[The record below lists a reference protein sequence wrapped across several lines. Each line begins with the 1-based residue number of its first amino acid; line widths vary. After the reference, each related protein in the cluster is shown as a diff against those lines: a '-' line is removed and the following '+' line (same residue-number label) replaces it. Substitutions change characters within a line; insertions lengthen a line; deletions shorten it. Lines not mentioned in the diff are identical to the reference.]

1 MARKRRKGGRR
12 RRRQSREEAPRRR
25 RRRRGRARRSREAP
39 RRRRRRRYA
48 RAAEAPRR
56 RRRRRGGRRRRA
68 RAREFPRQVRR
79 TRRGRFTRRRGG
91 KSHGKRYRTRLVG
104 HITGERLRR
113 RRHSRRGAM
122 ENPVTGWE
130 LVVGLVT
137 GAIGYTAADVI
148 DRLVTMR
155 ERKDDKGQA
164 LAMRFIE
171 APLMDD
177 FLPRVG
183 AGVAVAGTPLVVAQF
198 IRSPMGR
205 SALQFFG
212 FGAAVR
218 LVGKAVDDLAA
229 YLFKDSAS
237 DSTGKKLFSGEIGQ
251 RTAVGLAGAPCST
264 CGQYPGLGGS
274 CGCRSM
280 IPSGPSTGPSVMPQM
295 QLPQGGPHPTIPP
308 GGGYPPV
315 VNQGPYTPPGGFV
328 PPPAISRQPQVPPEQ
343 MPPGIMVPT
352 TPQSP
357 PVSAYAPVGVRGLGD
372 VSGATDVLRSHGE
385 AYVAL
390 RKNREVLAAHAAG
403 HATPDQ
409 RKYADQLIAKH
420 RGSFATLGQ
429 FHPQVLDSAARGLG
443 LVVEED
449 NSSLRFPGTSR
460 HRRNDEAA
468 E

>member
-1 MARKRRKGGRR
+1 M
-12 RRRQSREEAPRRR
+12 
-25 RRRRGRARRSREAP
+25 
-39 RRRRRRRYA
+39 
-48 RAAEAPRR
+48 
-56 RRRRRGGRRRRA
+56 
-68 RAREFPRQVRR
+68 
-79 TRRGRFTRRRGG
+79 
-91 KSHGKRYRTRLVG
+91 SHGKRYRTRLVG
-104 HITGERLRR
+104 HITGERRR
-113 RRHSRRGAM
+113 RRYHRRGAM

-148 DRLVTMR
+148 DRLITMR
-155 ERKDDKGQA
+155 QRPDPKDTTGKTF
-164 LAMRFIE
+164 LPMRFIE

-198 IRSPMGR
+198 IKSPMGR

-229 YLFKDSAS
+229 YLFKDSAV

-251 RTAVGLAGAPCST
+251 RTAVGLSGAPCT
-264 CGQYPGLGGS
+264 NCGQYPGLGGA

-280 IPSGPSTGPSVMPQM
+280 IPSGASTGPSVMPSM
-295 QLPQGGPHPTIPP
+295 QLPPTSMIPP
-308 GGGYPPV
+308 GGQQPPV
-315 VNQGPYTPPGGFV
+315 VNQGPYTPPGSKV
-328 PPPAISRQPQVPPEQ
+328 PPPAIAQQPPPGFVPPVIAPQVPGTQIPGQ
-343 MPPGIMVPT
+343 PGTAPMYPIAAPALPPPAAGIH
-352 TPQSP
+352 
-357 PVSAYAPVGVRGLGD
+357 GLGD
-372 VSGATDVLRSHGE
+372 ATQVLRSHGD

-420 RGSFATLGQ
+420 RGSFQALGQ